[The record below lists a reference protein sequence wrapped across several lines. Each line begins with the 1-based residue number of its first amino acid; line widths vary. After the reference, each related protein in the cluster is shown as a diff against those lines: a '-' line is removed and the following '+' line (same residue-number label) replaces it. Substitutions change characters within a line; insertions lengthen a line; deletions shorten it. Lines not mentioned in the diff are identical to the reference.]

1 MNTTMTLTKFKPRRS
16 FLADNFFPTAFDSMF
31 TELMRDTNTQL
42 ESIQTPAAEVV
53 EDDHKF
59 AINVMFAGFEKK
71 DIKIDMQDN
80 ELIVVGEKSETKEE
94 KNEKYHLSEFRSGKF
109 RRSFYLPDSANMDKA
124 EAELKNGILNVTI
137 PKKAKAKV
145 KEISIK

>member
-1 MNTTMTLTKFKPRRS
+1 MTLTKFKPRRS

-31 TELMRDTNTQL
+31 TDLMRDTNTQL
-42 ESIQTPAAEVV
+42 DSFQTPVAEVM
-53 EDDHKF
+53 EDDQKF
-59 AINVMFAGFEKK
+59 KISLVFAGFAKD
-71 DIKIDMQDN
+71 DIKLDMQDN
-80 ELIVVGEKSETKEE
+80 ELIVIGEKAEKKEE

-109 RRSFYLPDSANMDKA
+109 KRSFYLPETANIEKI
-124 EAELKNGILNVTI
+124 EAELKNGILEIEI

>member
-1 MNTTMTLTKFKPRRS
+1 MTLTKFKPRRS

-53 EDDHKF
+53 EDDQKF
-59 AINVMFAGFEKK
+59 TINVMFAGFEKK